1 MITAAAVL
9 GAAILAFVMFSPRL
23 IEVWTHGAFYDPDD
37 AMRLVEVRALL
48 GGQHWF
54 DMTAYGL
61 DPPGGTYMHWSRT
74 VDLPLALL
82 IKAFGLVTTPAVAEK
97 LTRLLYPF
105 LLLLGLFY
113 GVARLATVL
122 LGPIARLP
130 AIAAALFCGGAIVQF
145 QPGRIAHHSPQVL
158 ALLFMTIA
166 ALEALDPAK
175 ARRMVVAGL
184 LAGFSLSINLEDL
197 PFIACLS
204 ALAVGFWVWHGAPM
218 ARMLR
223 FYALGLAAGLV
234 PFFIGTVA
242 PDRWFDPVCDAFGAA
257 HLGAGLIGAAGCAL
271 LAALSNRLP
280 GRLAR
285 LIAAGGIAVLAAG
298 YVALF
303 YPACLRDPFANV
315 APLVRSV
322 WLSNVT
328 ESLPFPRFFREDPQG
343 ALLTLMPVAL
353 GLCGTLAGAILWRG
367 ITAARF
373 LLVSALIGTGLAMGF
388 WQIRVFT
395 SVTPLAVAG
404 ALPLAIALH
413 GRAKQA
419 GRNEWALLALCL
431 VFPFTSA
438 AWGLV
443 LPDDTGTAPT
453 RAGNKCLAPASFAPL
468 AALPPGRVVA
478 PIDSGAYFL
487 VHTKMTVFAA
497 PYHRDNAG
505 NLLMLESLMAKPEDA
520 FSMLSARGAN
530 YIAICPGF
538 GETQALAK
546 RAPESLAANLLAG
559 RIPNWLAPVPMNG
572 TPYLIFRVSPSKN

>member
-1 MITAAAVL
+1 
-9 GAAILAFVMFSPRL
+9 
-23 IEVWTHGAFYDPDD
+23 
-37 AMRLVEVRALL
+37 
-48 GGQHWF
+48 
-54 DMTAYGL
+54 
-61 DPPGGTYMHWSRT
+61 
-74 VDLPLALL
+74 
-82 IKAFGLVTTPAVAEK
+82 
-97 LTRLLYPF
+97 
-105 LLLLGLFY
+105 
-113 GVARLATVL
+113 
-122 LGPIARLP
+122 
-130 AIAAALFCGGAIVQF
+130 
-145 QPGRIAHHSPQVL
+145 
-158 ALLFMTIA
+158 
-166 ALEALDPAK
+166 
-175 ARRMVVAGL
+175 
-184 LAGFSLSINLEDL
+184 
-197 PFIACLS
+197 
-204 ALAVGFWVWHGAPM
+204 
-218 ARMLR
+218 
-223 FYALGLAAGLV
+223 
-234 PFFIGTVA
+234 
-242 PDRWFDPVCDAFGAA
+242 PVCDAFGAA

-315 APLVRSV
+315 APLVRAI

-487 VHTKMTVFAA
+487 VHTQMTVFAA

-520 FSMLSARGAN
+520 FSMLSARGAD
-530 YIAICPGF
+530 YVAICPGF

-559 RIPNWLAPVPMNG
+559 RIPDWLAPVPMNG